1 MTKITENE
9 PGIVW
14 CKPWGEGQ
22 GDYVR
27 VNVSDFDPE
36 VHEQYDPTDS
46 GDDGQMSAKELKA
59 ALTELKVEF
68 KGNASKAQLQALYDA
83 NKKAD

>member
-1 MTKITENE
+1 MTKINENE

-27 VNVSDFDPE
+27 VSVADFDAD
-36 VHEQYDPTDS
+36 VHELYDAEAATDE
-46 GDDGQMSAKELKA
+46 GMTAKELKA
-59 ALTELKVEF
+59 ALTEMGVEF
-68 KGNASKAQLQALYDA
+68 KGSASKAVLQALYDEH
-83 NKKAD
+83 NKEA

>member
-1 MTKITENE
+1 MSELKENE

-27 VNVSDFDPE
+27 VGVECFDPA
-36 VHEQYDPTDS
+36 VHE
-46 GDDGQMSAKELKA
+46 L
-59 ALTELKVEF
+59 L
-68 KGNASKAQLQALYDA
+68 DA
-83 NKKAD
+83 EPAPKRGRKKADEQPAE

>member
-1 MTKITENE
+1 MSELKENE

-27 VNVSDFDPE
+27 VNVSDFDPA
-36 VHEQYDPTDS
+36 VHELLDAD
-46 GDDGQMSAKELKA
+46 
-59 ALTELKVEF
+59 
-68 KGNASKAQLQALYDA
+68 QAPKRGRKQSSD
-83 NKKAD
+83 KAD

>member
-1 MTKITENE
+1 MTKIIENE

-27 VNVSDFDPE
+27 VNLADFDAD
-36 VHEQYDPTDS
+36 VHELYDPADTD
-46 GDDGQMSAKELKA
+46 GDGMTVKELKA

-68 KGNASKAQLQALYDA
+68 KGNASKATLQALYDEH
-83 NKKAD
+83 KKAD

>member
-1 MTKITENE
+1 MTKIIENE

-27 VNVSDFDPE
+27 LNLADFDPDK
-36 VHEQYDPTDS
+36 HEQYDP
-46 GDDGQMSAKELKA
+46 EA
-59 ALTELKVEF
+59 APK
-68 KGNASKAQLQALYDA
+68 KASKKKDA
-83 NKKAD
+83 

>member
-1 MTKITENE
+1 MTKIIENE

-27 VNVSDFDPE
+27 VNLADFDAD
-36 VHEQYDPTDS
+36 VHELYDPAD
-46 GDDGQMSAKELKA
+46 GDGELSVKELKS
-59 ALTELKVEF
+59 ALADMGVEF
-68 KGNASKAQLQALYDA
+68 KGNASKAALQALYDA

>member
-1 MTKITENE
+1 MLIENE

-27 VNVSDFDPE
+27 VSVDQFDPSFHRLLSDE
-36 VHEQYDPTDS
+36 ADMNGNGRLSVGELRDWLTAAGVAFKPA
-46 GDDGQMSAKELKA
+46 AKRSE
-59 ALTELKVEF
+59 
-68 KGNASKAQLQALYDA
+68 LQALYDA
-83 NKKAD
+83 NKVPA

>member
-1 MTKITENE
+1 MSELTENE

-27 VNVSDFDPE
+27 VAVADFDPA
-36 VHEQYDPTDS
+36 VHELLDAEPAPRKRRQHAEPAE
-46 GDDGQMSAKELKA
+46 SAE
-59 ALTELKVEF
+59 
-68 KGNASKAQLQALYDA
+68 
-83 NKKAD
+83 